1 LSISAGGVIGSSSS
15 LLRGKC
21 GCVFAQLVLR
31 ICPRPPSIPICFS
44 RLIAFLQSVFY
55 SQSTR
60 TQNRPVTHQAHL
72 AHLQTHPSPIRSIH
86 PYRTRL
92 RAATNMPLE
101 YIIGNPPTIVSLRRQ
116 AVCSWAQCRPNKCLV
131 KFLPVSQ
138 DAPPCP
144 DSKGAS

>member
-1 LSISAGGVIGSSSS
+1 MIWADRHLGELPGSCICSVGSPDLPS
-15 LLRGKC
+15 PSVDTNLL
-21 GCVFAQLVLR
+21 F
-31 ICPRPPSIPICFS
+31 PSDSIPP
-44 RLIAFLQSVFY
+44 SVFY

-60 TQNRPVTHQAHL
+60 TQNRPVTHQAD
-72 AHLQTHPSPIRSIH
+72 LQTHPIRSVH

-92 RAATNMPLE
+92 LAATTMPLE

-138 DAPPCP
+138 DAPLCP